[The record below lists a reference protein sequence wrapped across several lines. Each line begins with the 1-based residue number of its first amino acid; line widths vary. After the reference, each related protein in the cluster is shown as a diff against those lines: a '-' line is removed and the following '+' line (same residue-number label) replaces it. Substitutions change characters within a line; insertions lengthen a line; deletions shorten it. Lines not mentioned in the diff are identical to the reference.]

1 MTATTTPALS
11 DEQLRLRERALRLAY
26 ISDSPTYVSACY
38 GVERV
43 FDKLHKELPAAAN
56 ALAAELKYKNR
67 EQIDAYVLAKAAELG
82 LDTSE
87 WAERRRDLLDMTL
100 YRRSLDAHDGSL
112 ATKARNHWDA
122 LAEHHAPLAA
132 YLAEILRNLPPTWLE
147 DIFHETRLEDVRG
160 PLNKDM
166 PPEAAAPGPYDECD
180 ACAEVGG
187 GSGELCRWHKGWDEA
202 KTDTSRLLALA
213 TQHPEGRRIIAEQ
226 AADRGLDLDELAAL
240 GEVFDDDVVQEKLAE
255 LLDRERANRTTEETR

>member
-1 MTATTTPALS
+1 MTTTTTPALS

-43 FDKLHKELPAAAN
+43 FDKLHQELPAVADE
-56 ALAAELKYKNR
+56 LAAELKYRNR

-82 LDTSE
+82 LNTSE
-87 WAERRRDLLDMTL
+87 WAERRQDLLDMTL

-122 LAEHHAPLAA
+122 LAEYHAPLAA
-132 YLAEILRNLPPTWLE
+132 HLAEILRNLPATWLE

-160 PLNKDM
+160 PLDGDM
-166 PPEAAAPGPYDECD
+166 LPEAAKPGPYDECD
-180 ACAEVGG
+180 ACEEVGG
-187 GSGELCRWHKGWDEA
+187 VNGELCRWHKGWNEA
-202 KTDTSRLLALA
+202 KDDTARLLHLA
-213 TQHPEGRRIIAEQ
+213 TQHPEGRRIIAER
-226 AADRGLDLDELAAL
+226 AEDRGLELDELAAL
-240 GEVFDDDVVQEKLAE
+240 GEVFDDDVVLEKLAE
-255 LLDRERANRTTEETR
+255 LLDRERSHRTTEETR